1 MKLKEDGEKQMTK
14 SMMEQFDEIPT
25 IITYQQLCT
34 ETQIYPREHAVFYP
48 ALGLA
53 GEAGEVANKIKKI
66 MRDRNG
72 DVNNLPIELKE
83 DIANELGD
91 CLWYISALATDLGI
105 GLDGIAVENLKKLQK
120 RKEQG
125 TIHGSGDKR

>member
-1 MKLKEDGEKQMTK
+1 MIEL
-14 SMMEQFDEIPT
+14 FDDSPT
-25 IITYQQLCT
+25 HATYQQLCT

-105 GLDGIAVENLKKLQK
+105 GLDGVAVENLKKLQK

>member
-1 MKLKEDGEKQMTK
+1 MTK
-14 SMMEQFDEIPT
+14 SMMELFDDNPNVVI
-25 IITYQQLCT
+25 YQQLCT

-66 MRDRNG
+66 MRDRKC
-72 DVNNLPIELKE
+72 DVNNLPGEVKDE
-83 DIANELGD
+83 IASELGD

-105 GLDGIAVENLKKLQK
+105 GLDGVVVENIRKLQK
-120 RKEQG
+120 RKEKG

>member
-1 MKLKEDGEKQMTK
+1 MTK
-14 SMMEQFDEIPT
+14 SMMELFDDNPSVVS
-25 IITYQQLCT
+25 YQQICT

-66 MRDRNG
+66 MRDRKG
-72 DVNNLPIELKE
+72 DVNNLPGAVKDE
-83 DIANELGD
+83 IASELGD

-105 GLDGIAVENLKKLQK
+105 GLDGVVVENIRKLQK
-120 RKEQG
+120 RKEKG

>member
-1 MKLKEDGEKQMTK
+1 MTK
-14 SMMEQFDEIPT
+14 SMMEQFDDSPT
-25 IITYQQLCT
+25 HATYQQLCT
-34 ETQIYPREHAVFYP
+34 ETQIYPREYAVFYP

-83 DIANELGD
+83 DLANELGD

-105 GLDGIAVENLKKLQK
+105 GLDGVAVENLKKLQK

>member
-1 MKLKEDGEKQMTK
+1 MTRSK
-14 SMMEQFDEIPT
+14 IEMFDDSPT
-25 IITYQQLCT
+25 MATYQQLCT

-66 MRDRNG
+66 MRDRKG
-72 DVNNLPIELKE
+72 DVNNLPGEVKDEITS
-83 DIANELGD
+83 ELGD

-105 GLDGIAVENLKKLQK
+105 GLDGVVVENIRKLQK
-120 RKEQG
+120 RKEKG

>member
-1 MKLKEDGEKQMTK
+1 MTK
-14 SMMEQFDEIPT
+14 SMMELFDDNPSVVS
-25 IITYQQLCT
+25 YQQICT

-66 MRDRNG
+66 MRDRKG
-72 DVNNLPIELKE
+72 DVNNLSGEIKD
-83 DIANELGD
+83 DIASELGD

-105 GLDGIAVENLKKLQK
+105 GLDGISVENIKKLDK
-120 RKEQG
+120 RQANN
-125 TIHGSGDKR
+125 TLHGSGDKR

>member
-1 MKLKEDGEKQMTK
+1 MTK
-14 SMMEQFDEIPT
+14 SMMELFDDNPNVVI
-25 IITYQQLCT
+25 YQQLCT

-66 MRDRNG
+66 MRDRKG
-72 DVNNLPIELKE
+72 DVNNLSGEIKD
-83 DIANELGD
+83 DIASELGD

-105 GLDGIAVENLKKLQK
+105 GLDGVAFENIKKLDK
-120 RKEQG
+120 RQANN
-125 TIHGSGDKR
+125 TLHGSGDKR

>member
-1 MKLKEDGEKQMTK
+1 MTRSK
-14 SMMEQFDEIPT
+14 IEMFDDSPT
-25 IITYQQLCT
+25 MATYQQLCT

-66 MRDRNG
+66 MRDRKG
-72 DVNNLPIELKE
+72 DVNNLSGEIKD
-83 DIANELGD
+83 DIASELGD

-105 GLDGIAVENLKKLQK
+105 GLDGVAFENIKKLDK
-120 RKEQG
+120 RQANN
-125 TIHGSGDKR
+125 TLHRSGDKR

>member
-1 MKLKEDGEKQMTK
+1 MTRSK
-14 SMMEQFDEIPT
+14 IEMFDDSPT
-25 IITYQQLCT
+25 MATYQQLCT

-66 MRDRNG
+66 MRDRKG
-72 DVNNLPIELKE
+72 DVNNLPGEVKDEITS
-83 DIANELGD
+83 ELGD

-105 GLDGIAVENLKKLQK
+105 GLDGVAFENIKKLDK
-120 RKEQG
+120 RQANN
-125 TIHGSGDKR
+125 TLHGSGDKR

>member
-1 MKLKEDGEKQMTK
+1 MTRSK
-14 SMMEQFDEIPT
+14 IEMFDDSPT
-25 IITYQQLCT
+25 MATYQQLCT

-66 MRDRNG
+66 MRDRKG
-72 DVNNLPIELKE
+72 DVNNLSCEIKD
-83 DIANELGD
+83 DIASELGD

-105 GLDGIAVENLKKLQK
+105 GLDGVAFENIKKLDK
-120 RKEQG
+120 RQANN
-125 TIHGSGDKR
+125 TLHGSGDKR

>member
-1 MKLKEDGEKQMTK
+1 MTRSK
-14 SMMEQFDEIPT
+14 IELFDDSPT
-25 IITYQQLCT
+25 LATYQQLCT

-66 MRDRNG
+66 MRDRKG
-72 DVNNLPIELKE
+72 DVNNLSGEIKD
-83 DIANELGD
+83 DIASELGD

-105 GLDGIAVENLKKLQK
+105 GLDGVAFENIKKLDK
-120 RKEQG
+120 RQANN
-125 TIHGSGDKR
+125 TLHGSGDKR

>member
-1 MKLKEDGEKQMTK
+1 MTK
-14 SMMEQFDEIPT
+14 SMMELFDDNPNVVI
-25 IITYQQLCT
+25 YQQLCT

-66 MRDRNG
+66 MRDRKG
-72 DVNNLPIELKE
+72 DVNNLSGEIKD
-83 DIANELGD
+83 DIASELGD

-105 GLDGIAVENLKKLQK
+105 GLDGVAVENIKKLDK
-120 RKEQG
+120 RQANN
-125 TIHGSGDKR
+125 TLHGSGDKR

>member
-1 MKLKEDGEKQMTK
+1 MADKTMI
-14 SMMEQFDEIPT
+14 EQFDDSPSIA
-25 IITYQQLCT
+25 TYQQIAT
-34 ETQIYPREHAVFYP
+34 TTQIYPREHAVFYP

-66 MRDRNG
+66 MRDTKG
-72 DVNNLPIELKE
+72 DVNNLPGEVK
-83 DIANELGD
+83 DQIASELGD

-105 GLDGIAVENLKKLQK
+105 GLDGVAFENIKKLDK

-125 TIHGSGDKR
+125 TIHGTGDDR

>member
-1 MKLKEDGEKQMTK
+1 MTK
-14 SMMEQFDEIPT
+14 SMMELFDDNPNVVI
-25 IITYQQLCT
+25 YQQLCT

-66 MRDRNG
+66 MRDRKG
-72 DVNNLPIELKE
+72 DVNNLPGEVKDEITS
-83 DIANELGD
+83 ELGD

-105 GLDGIAVENLKKLQK
+105 GLDGVVVENIRKLQK
-120 RKEQG
+120 RKEKG
-125 TIHGSGDKR
+125 TIHGSGDNR

>member
-1 MKLKEDGEKQMTK
+1 MTK
-14 SMMEQFDEIPT
+14 SMMELFDDNPNVVS
-25 IITYQQLCT
+25 YQQICT

-66 MRDRNG
+66 MRDRKG
-72 DVNNLPIELKE
+72 DVNNLPGEVKDEITS
-83 DIANELGD
+83 ELGD

-105 GLDGIAVENLKKLQK
+105 GLDGVAFENIKKLDK
-120 RKEQG
+120 RQANN
-125 TIHGSGDKR
+125 TLHGSGDKR

>member
-1 MKLKEDGEKQMTK
+1 MTK
-14 SMMEQFDEIPT
+14 SMMELFDDNPNVVI
-25 IITYQQLCT
+25 YQQLCT

-66 MRDRNG
+66 MRDRKR
-72 DVNNLPIELKE
+72 DVNNLPGEVKDEITS
-83 DIANELGD
+83 DLGD

-105 GLDGIAVENLKKLQK
+105 GLDGVVVENIRKLQK
-120 RKEQG
+120 RKEKG

>member
-1 MKLKEDGEKQMTK
+1 MADRKMI
-14 SMMEQFDEIPT
+14 EQFDDSPT
-25 IITYQQLCT
+25 MATYQEIAT
-34 ETQIYPREHAVFYP
+34 TTQIYPREHAVFYP

-66 MRDRNG
+66 MRDTKG
-72 DVNNLPIELKE
+72 DVNNLPGEVK
-83 DIANELGD
+83 DQIASELGD

-105 GLDGIAVENLKKLQK
+105 GLDGVAFENIKKLDK

-125 TIHGSGDKR
+125 TIHGTGDDR

>member
-1 MKLKEDGEKQMTK
+1 MTT

>member
-1 MKLKEDGEKQMTK
+1 MTK
-14 SMMEQFDEIPT
+14 SMMELFDDNQNVVI
-25 IITYQQLCT
+25 YQQLCT

-66 MRDRNG
+66 MRDRKG
-72 DVNNLPIELKE
+72 DVNNLPGEVKDE
-83 DIANELGD
+83 IASELGD

-105 GLDGIAVENLKKLQK
+105 GLDGVVVENIRKLQK
-120 RKEQG
+120 RKEKG

>member
-1 MKLKEDGEKQMTK
+1 MTK
-14 SMMEQFDEIPT
+14 SMLEKFDDDPNLVN
-25 IITYQQLCT
+25 YQQICT

-66 MRDRNG
+66 IRDQNAN
-72 DVNNLPIELKE
+72 VKNLSGEVKNE
-83 DIANELGD
+83 IASELGD

-105 GLDGIAVENLKKLQK
+105 GLDGVAFENVKKLQK

-125 TIHGSGDKR
+125 TIHGSGDKRENG

>member
-1 MKLKEDGEKQMTK
+1 MTRSK
-14 SMMEQFDEIPT
+14 IEMFDDSPT
-25 IITYQQLCT
+25 MATYQQLCT

-66 MRDRNG
+66 IRDQNAN
-72 DVNNLPIELKE
+72 VKNLSSEVKD
-83 DIANELGD
+83 DIASELGD

-105 GLDGIAVENLKKLQK
+105 GLDGVAIENVKKLQK

-125 TIHGSGDKR
+125 TIHGSGDKRENG

>member
-1 MKLKEDGEKQMTK
+1 MADRKMI
-14 SMMEQFDEIPT
+14 EQFDDSPT
-25 IITYQQLCT
+25 MATYQEIAT
-34 ETQIYPREHAVFYP
+34 TTQIYPREHAVFYP

-66 MRDRNG
+66 MRDTKG
-72 DVNNLPIELKE
+72 DVNNLPGEVKNQ
-83 DIANELGD
+83 IASELGD

-105 GLDGIAVENLKKLQK
+105 GLDGVAFENIKKLDK

-125 TIHGSGDKR
+125 TIHGTGDDR

>member
-1 MKLKEDGEKQMTK
+1 MTK
-14 SMMEQFDEIPT
+14 SMMELFDDNPNVVI
-25 IITYQQLCT
+25 YQQLCT
-34 ETQIYPREHAVFYP
+34 ETQINPREHAEFYP

-66 MRDRNG
+66 MRDRKG
-72 DVNNLPIELKE
+72 DVNNLPGEVKDEITS
-83 DIANELGD
+83 ELGD

-105 GLDGIAVENLKKLQK
+105 GLDGVVVENIRKLQK
-120 RKEQG
+120 RKEKG

>member
-1 MKLKEDGEKQMTK
+1 MTK
-14 SMMEQFDEIPT
+14 SMLEKFDNDSSMVN
-25 IITYQQLCT
+25 YQQICT

-66 MRDRNG
+66 IRDQNAN
-72 DVNNLPIELKE
+72 VKNLPSEVKN
-83 DIANELGD
+83 DIASELGD

-105 GLDGIAVENLKKLQK
+105 GLDGIAIENVKKLQK

-125 TIHGSGDKR
+125 TIHGSGDKRENG

>member
-1 MKLKEDGEKQMTK
+1 MTK
-14 SMMEQFDEIPT
+14 SMMELFDDNPNVVI
-25 IITYQQLCT
+25 YQQLCT

-66 MRDRNG
+66 MRDRKG
-72 DVNNLPIELKE
+72 DVNNLPGEVKDE
-83 DIANELGD
+83 IASELGD

-105 GLDGIAVENLKKLQK
+105 GLDGISVENIKKLDK
-120 RKEQG
+120 RQANN
-125 TIHGSGDKR
+125 TLHGSGDKR

>member
-1 MKLKEDGEKQMTK
+1 MTK
-14 SMMEQFDEIPT
+14 SMMELFDDNPNVVI
-25 IITYQQLCT
+25 YQQLCT

-66 MRDRNG
+66 MRDRKG
-72 DVNNLPIELKE
+72 DVNNLPGEVKDE
-83 DIANELGD
+83 IASELGD

-105 GLDGIAVENLKKLQK
+105 GLDGVVVENIRKLQK
-120 RKEQG
+120 RKEKG

>member
-1 MKLKEDGEKQMTK
+1 
-14 SMMEQFDEIPT
+14 MMELFDDNPNVVI
-25 IITYQQLCT
+25 YQQLCT

-66 MRDRNG
+66 MRDRKG
-72 DVNNLPIELKE
+72 DVNNLPGEVKDEITS
-83 DIANELGD
+83 ELGD
-91 CLWYISALATDLGI
+91 CLWYISALATHLGI
-105 GLDGIAVENLKKLQK
+105 GLDGVVVENIRKLQK
-120 RKEQG
+120 RKEKG

>member
-1 MKLKEDGEKQMTK
+1 MTK
-14 SMMEQFDEIPT
+14 SMMELFDDNPNVVI
-25 IITYQQLCT
+25 YQQLCT

-66 MRDRNG
+66 MRDRKG
-72 DVNNLPIELKE
+72 DVNNLPGEVKD
-83 DIANELGD
+83 DITSELGD

-105 GLDGIAVENLKKLQK
+105 GLDGVVVENIRKLQK
-120 RKEQG
+120 RKEKG

>member
-1 MKLKEDGEKQMTK
+1 
-14 SMMEQFDEIPT
+14 MMEQFDEIPT

>member
-1 MKLKEDGEKQMTK
+1 MTK
-14 SMMEQFDEIPT
+14 SMLEKFDDDPSMVN
-25 IITYQQLCT
+25 YQQICT

-66 MRDRNG
+66 MRDRKG
-72 DVNNLPIELKE
+72 DVNNLPGEVKDE
-83 DIANELGD
+83 IASELGD

-105 GLDGIAVENLKKLQK
+105 GLDGVVVENIRKLQK
-120 RKEQG
+120 RKEKG

>member
-1 MKLKEDGEKQMTK
+1 MTK
-14 SMMEQFDEIPT
+14 SMMELFDDNPNVVI
-25 IITYQQLCT
+25 YQQLCT

-66 MRDRNG
+66 MRDRKG
-72 DVNNLPIELKE
+72 DVNNLPGEVKDE
-83 DIANELGD
+83 IASELGD

-105 GLDGIAVENLKKLQK
+105 GLDGVVVENIRKLQK
-120 RKEQG
+120 RKEKG
-125 TIHGSGDKR
+125 TIHGSGDYR

>member
-1 MKLKEDGEKQMTK
+1 MTK

>member
-1 MKLKEDGEKQMTK
+1 MTRSK
-14 SMMEQFDEIPT
+14 IELFDDSPT
-25 IITYQQLCT
+25 LATYQQLCT

-66 MRDRNG
+66 MRDRKG
-72 DVNNLPIELKE
+72 DVNNLSGEIKD
-83 DIANELGD
+83 DIASELGD

-105 GLDGIAVENLKKLQK
+105 GLDGVAVENIKKL
-120 RKEQG
+120 
-125 TIHGSGDKR
+125 DKRQDINSCLF

>member
-1 MKLKEDGEKQMTK
+1 MTRSK
-14 SMMEQFDEIPT
+14 IELFDDSPT
-25 IITYQQLCT
+25 LATYQQLCT

-66 MRDRNG
+66 MRDRKG
-72 DVNNLPIELKE
+72 DVNNLSGEIKD
-83 DIANELGD
+83 DIASELGD

-105 GLDGIAVENLKKLQK
+105 GLDGVAVENIKKLDK
-120 RKEQG
+120 RQENN
-125 TIHGSGDKR
+125 TLHGSGDKR